1 MATSFAND
9 RRIVT
14 LSNPNIAAVTAIYGT
29 TTYYTPSGT
38 SAVVLLPNA
47 AASGTVMRIN
57 QIVAA
62 NVDGTNAINA
72 TVSLYTNGAVAQG
85 SAPSGGTAYPII
97 STVSVPANA
106 SLIVADKTTN
116 IYLMEGTSITV
127 TSGTASKITY
137 SISYELI
144 S

>member
-1 MATSFAND
+1 MA
-9 RRIVT
+9 
-14 LSNPNIAAVTAIYGT
+14 NPNIVNVTSILGT

-47 AASGTVMRIN
+47 ASSGTVMKIN

-62 NVDGTNAINA
+62 NVNGSAAVNA
-72 TVSLYTNGAVAQG
+72 TVSIYSNGAVAQG
-85 SAPSGGTAYPII
+85 SAPSGGTAYPVV

-106 SLIVADKTTN
+106 SLIVTDKTTA

-127 TSGTASKITY
+127 TSGTASGITY
-137 SISYELI
+137 SISYEVI

>member
-1 MATSFAND
+1 MA
-9 RRIVT
+9 
-14 LSNPNIAAVTAIYGT
+14 NPNIVNVSSILGT

-38 SAVVLLPNA
+38 TAVVLLPNA
-47 AASGTVMRIN
+47 AASGTVFKIN

-62 NVDGTNAINA
+62 NVNGTAA
-72 TVSLYTNGAVAQG
+72 VDTTVSIYSNGAVAQG
-85 SAPSGGTAYPII
+85 SAPSSGTAYPII

-106 SLIVADKTTN
+106 SLIVVDKTTA

-137 SISYELI
+137 SVSYELI